1 MVMKDCLALGA
12 WSFAVL
18 NGSFDC
24 HEFPLPACHGKLQ
37 QLKSIESMTFHSLE
51 CLSERSDATVICDI

>member
-1 MVMKDCLALGA
+1 MVMQNCLGLGA

-24 HEFPLPACHGKLQ
+24 HEFMLPACDGKLQ
-37 QLKSIESMTFHSLE
+37 QLKSIESMTFHSPE
-51 CLSERSDATVICDI
+51 FLSEKSDVTVVCDI